1 VPTGTERASVL
12 NGIGSVTG
20 AGAFKF
26 QPIII
31 NRAAPG
37 GGCAL
42 RTFDDIGAF
51 IVNSVDIGHRLAP
64 HWTAVR
70 QDLSLDRFGA
80 RRAEVHEA
88 MRQALAIEGWLD
100 S

>member
-1 VPTGTERASVL
+1 MIGAS
-12 NGIGSVTG
+12 
-20 AGAFKF
+20 AFKF

-37 GGCAL
+37 GACVL
-42 RTFDDIGAF
+42 RTFDDISAF

-70 QDLSLDRFGA
+70 QSLSLARFGV

-88 MRQALAIEGWLD
+88 MCQALAIEGWLD

>member
-1 VPTGTERASVL
+1 LDNIS
-12 NGIGSVTG
+12 
-20 AGAFKF
+20 
-26 QPIII
+26 
-31 NRAAPG
+31 
-37 GGCAL
+37 
-42 RTFDDIGAF
+42 AF

-70 QDLSLDRFGA
+70 HSFSVARFGV